1 MELFLDCL
9 PCLLRQSLEAAR
21 LVTDDEDV
29 QARILEQSLTTLT
42 GHASFSCA
50 PALAQDI
57 HAIIRHATGEADP
70 YRDIK
75 RRDMEAA
82 RDLLPLV
89 SGYVGTGEGA
99 LLRALKV
106 AATGNL
112 MDSALL
118 IDLDITACIE
128 QELERQFARCDLG
141 PLADDL
147 ADANTVLIIG
157 DNAGEAVFDTVL
169 AGLLARDHEV
179 VFAVRDAPIIND
191 VTAREATAVGMD
203 AVARVVS
210 TGCRAPGTILD
221 SCTDEFRA
229 LFESA
234 DVVISKG
241 QGNFEALAGCGRPVY
256 FLLKAK
262 CSKVARFLGVDLG
275 DSVLALMEPA
285 ADVAART
292 LDLAEPAPLR

>member
-21 LVTDDEDV
+21 LVTDDEGV
-29 QARILEQSLTTLT
+29 QASILEESLATLT
-42 GHASFSCA
+42 KHAEFSCA

-75 RRDMEAA
+75 RRDLEAA
-82 RDLLPLV
+82 LDLLPLV
-89 SGYVGTGEGA
+89 SGYVGSGEGA

-118 IDLDITACIE
+118 MDLDITACIE
-128 QELERQFARCDLG
+128 SELERPFSRCDLA
-141 PLADDL
+141 PLVRDL
-147 ADANTVLIIG
+147 AGARTVLIIG
-157 DNAGEAVFDTVL
+157 DNAGEAVFDTAL
-169 AGLLARDHEV
+169 ARLLAKDHDV
-179 VFAVRDAPIIND
+179 TFAVRDAPIIND
-191 VTAREATAVGMD
+191 VTTREAAAAGMD
-203 AVARVVS
+203 AIARIVS
-210 TGCRAPGTILD
+210 TGCRAPGTVLS
-221 SCTDEFRA
+221 SCTEEFRA
-229 LFESA
+229 LFERA

-262 CSKVARFLGVDLG
+262 CAKVARFLDVEIG

-285 ADVAART
+285 ASAAGRT
-292 LDLAEPAPLR
+292 LELAGPSPVG